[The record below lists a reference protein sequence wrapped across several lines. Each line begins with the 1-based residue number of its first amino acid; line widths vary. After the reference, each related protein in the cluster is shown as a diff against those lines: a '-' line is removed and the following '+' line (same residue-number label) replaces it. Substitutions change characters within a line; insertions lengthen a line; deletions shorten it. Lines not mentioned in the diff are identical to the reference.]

1 MDEMDRKNVGDD
13 PTIIGNDVPRGAS
26 ADDREVTGRPVRDDD
41 PTTADY
47 VGEAAG
53 GISGG
58 LAGAAIGSLGGP
70 VGTLIGGLAGV
81 IGGWWAGRSIAEAA
95 KDYGDEDDRY
105 YRTHYESSGSRV
117 GDRTYD
123 DVRPAYQIG
132 HIASRNPDYH
142 GRDFDTV
149 ESDLR
154 RGWSDEIGERHG
166 DWASVR
172 GYAREG
178 YARGSSTLSATSAGA
193 VDSSVRMSDRLDDL
207 ADRSAHAAD
216 RVATGLE
223 SGVDNLKD
231 RIDGNPASKP
241 GLDPTDSRA
250 GGRNFG
256 ERAADAV
263 RGTDDRLA
271 DTGSDLGDAARRGTN
286 KVIDAVDNVKDRIDG
301 NPASKPGPDPTDK
314 RL

>member
-1 MDEMDRKNVGDD
+1 MDEKHRRDLGND
-13 PTIIGNDVPRGAS
+13 PTIVGNDVPRDAS
-26 ADDREVTGRPVRDDD
+26 IDDRDVTRKAVRGDDD

-58 LAGAAIGSLGGP
+58 LAGAAIGSIGGP
-70 VGTLIGGLAGV
+70 IGTLIGGLAGV

-95 KDYGDEDDRY
+95 KDYGDVDDRH
-105 YRTHYESSGSRV
+105 YRTHYETSGSRTK
-117 GDRTYD
+117 RSYD
-123 DVRPAYQIG
+123 DVRPAYQLG
-132 HIASRNPDYH
+132 HLASRNPDYR

-154 RGWSDEIGERHG
+154 RGWSDDIGARHG
-166 DWASVR
+166 DWSSVR
-172 GYAREG
+172 DYAREG
-178 YARGSSTLSATSAGA
+178 YTRGSSALG
-193 VDSSVRMSDRLDDL
+193 
-207 ADRSAHAAD
+207 DRSAHAAD

-223 SGVDNLKD
+223 AGVDNIKD

-250 GGRNFG
+250 GGRNFA
-256 ERAADAV
+256 ERTVDAA

-271 DTGSDLGDAARRGTN
+271 DTGSGVGDAARRGAN
-286 KVIDAVDNVKDRIDG
+286 KMVDAVDNVKDRIDG
-301 NPASKPGPDPTDK
+301 NPASKPGPDPTDR